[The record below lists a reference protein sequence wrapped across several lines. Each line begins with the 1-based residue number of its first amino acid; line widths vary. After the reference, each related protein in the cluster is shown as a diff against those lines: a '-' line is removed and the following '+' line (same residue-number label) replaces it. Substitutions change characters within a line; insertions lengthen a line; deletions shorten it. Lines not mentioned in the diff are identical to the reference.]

1 VLAGLEAPVIP
12 GATGFLDTNFQGK
25 VDAALDILARED
37 FAYLHLEAPDECGH
51 MGDADKKIAAIEAY
65 DKQIVQPIYEAM
77 EVRGE
82 PYRLILCM
90 DHRTP
95 VATRGHTPEPVPMII
110 FEGPQPL
117 QEKEAAFDEFVN
129 HGKAQGM
136 SFDVIADLLKNA

>member
-1 VLAGLEAPVIP
+1 
-12 GATGFLDTNFQGK
+12 
-25 VDAALDILARED
+25 
-37 FAYLHLEAPDECGH
+37 
-51 MGDADKKIAAIEAY
+51 
-65 DKQIVQPIYEAM
+65 
-77 EVRGE
+77 
-82 PYRLILCM
+82 M